1 MLKVTLGLSLLVL
14 VAAVPAFAQT
24 FAPAAVVVDAK
35 GQEVGPYFPI
45 TQYGPELVL
54 TTQDFALVRI
64 STSPEIQTL
73 LPVGPNGFGA
83 AEGYYG
89 SILYYTT
96 SNCSGTAYMR
106 PTAGGLTL
114 PTVSYGIVGDVLYY
128 PPRTAPEKITSPSGV
143 TFLLQDFH
151 PVASVRCPLYTLL
164 SPRRSSSPRWDS
176 GCRSRSANSGTPRG
190 LSELNRGCCLSLHR
204 GKGYI
209 GPV

>member
-1 MLKVTLGLSLLVL
+1 MLKITLGLSLLAL

-45 TQYGPELVL
+45 TQYGPGLSL

-114 PTVSYGIVGDVLYY
+114 PTVSYGIVGDVFYY
-128 PPRTAPEKITSPSGV
+128 PARTAPEKITSPSYRSLTTTGLGPCGV
-143 TFLLQDFH
+143 YGPKSPPA
-151 PVASVRCPLYTLL
+151 PVLYVTPATTLKL
-164 SPRRSSSPRWDS
+164 STLGFRVPFKISQ
-176 GCRSRSANSGTPRG
+176 
-190 LSELNRGCCLSLHR
+190 
-204 GKGYI
+204 
-209 GPV
+209 